1 MKKKD
6 RVIRRLKRQ
15 IEMLQRAATS
25 LSQDDLLD
33 ILDVSA
39 DSPIRD
45 LRRIIRAGQSTELSA
60 SHTAKGII
68 ESKRFKDWL
77 STDASAALFIEGS
90 SSLASYGRNTPMSL
104 VSSVVIENLRGKE
117 PAIAIYFFCGS
128 HTSAKDPI
136 KGPHGMMRSLIC
148 QILRLFSVDLDFI
161 SFHRY
166 REQLQP
172 LNLHTLC
179 DCFEK
184 LVRRLPVDT
193 VLFCIIDSICF
204 FEKKEW
210 AEGCQKAVNDLQ
222 DLADDDELGAVF
234 KLLITSPSRSRYV
247 GDALPSQ
254 CRLLLPADGLNGR
267 DGPTERESISVRAR
281 RPAKPKESDIFRS
294 LRAKSCPDNGGEESS
309 DFLSESDA
317 LSDSDVG

>member
-1 MKKKD
+1 MRQKD

-15 IEMLQRAATS
+15 IEMLQKAATS
-25 LSQDDLLD
+25 LSQGDLLD

-39 DSPIRD
+39 DSPIQD

-68 ESKRFKDWL
+68 EGKKLQDWL

-90 SSLASYGRNTPMSL
+90 SPLASCGRNTPMSL
-104 VSSVVIENLRGKE
+104 MSSVVIENLHDKE

-128 HTSAKDPI
+128 HTSSKDSI

-148 QILRLFSVDLDFI
+148 QILRLFVVELDFI
-161 SFHRY
+161 SSRRY
-166 REQLQP
+166 REQLQSF
-172 LNLHTLC
+172 NFRTLC
-179 DCFEK
+179 DCFGK
-184 LVRRLPVDT
+184 LVKKLPAET

-210 AEGCQKAVNDLQ
+210 AEDCRKVANDLQ

-247 GDALPSQ
+247 GDTFPSQ
-254 CRLLLPADGLNGR
+254 CRLLLPADGLSGR
-267 DGPTERESISVRAR
+267 DGPTERQISMRAR
-281 RPAKPKESDIFRS
+281 RPAKVKESDIFRS

-309 DFLSESDA
+309 DFLSECDA
-317 LSDSDVG
+317 LSDSDVE

>member
-1 MKKKD
+1 MKEKD

-15 IEMLQRAATS
+15 IEMLQKAATS

-39 DSPIRD
+39 DSPIQD

-60 SHTAKGII
+60 SHAAKGII

-104 VSSVVIENLRGKE
+104 VSSVVIENLHDKE

-128 HTSAKDPI
+128 HTSLKDPI

-148 QILRLFSVDLDFI
+148 QILRLFSVNLDFI
-161 SFHRY
+161 SSRY
-166 REQLQP
+166 HKQLQS

-179 DCFEK
+179 DCFGK

-210 AEGCQKAVNDLQ
+210 AEGCRKAVNDLQ

-234 KLLITSPSRSRYV
+234 KLLITSPLRSRYV
-247 GDALPSQ
+247 GGALPSQ

-267 DGPTERESISVRAR
+267 DGPTERQRSMRAR

-294 LRAKSCPDNGGEESS
+294 LRAKSCPDIGGEESS

-317 LSDSDVG
+317 LSDSDVE